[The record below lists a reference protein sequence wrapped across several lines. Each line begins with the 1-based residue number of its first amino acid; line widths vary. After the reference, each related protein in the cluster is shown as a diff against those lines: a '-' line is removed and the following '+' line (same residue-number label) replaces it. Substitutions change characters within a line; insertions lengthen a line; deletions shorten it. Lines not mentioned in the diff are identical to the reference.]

1 VSPRQQSDTARSK
14 TWRGRSRARVIAGV
28 LATAL
33 IVAVGALVGQWRTR
47 PPADYPG
54 PEDPIR
60 RGSRPW

>member
-1 VSPRQQSDTARSK
+1 VSPRQPSDTAQSK

-60 RGSRPW
+60 RG